1 MTIQQSCKDDSDP
14 TSLSC
19 EEAIVR
25 ILDSMSSLTQT
36 EMVPIRHSLG
46 RVTSFDII
54 AAANVPPHKNSA
66 MDGYAFRQEELQ
78 GLNNPVIKIIG
89 TAFAGKA
96 FTRPIEKNEA
106 VRIMTGAVVP
116 ENADTIVIQE
126 HVKAG
131 GNDLQILEMP
141 NFGENIRAAGEDI
154 CVGETILKSGHTVTP
169 ADLGLIA
176 SLGIAEVQVFQKP
189 RVAYFSTG
197 DELKSLGTTLEP
209 GEIYDSNRYTLYGM
223 LQHLGVQ
230 IIDMGVV
237 KDTYDAIEAALLD
250 ASKSADMV
258 ITSGGVSVG
267 DADFIKE
274 ALGNVGQVKF
284 WKIAMKPGRPLAFGK
299 IGKAHFF
306 GLPGNPVSVMVGF
319 HQFVTPALEKISGT
333 QTNRNIIL
341 EASVTEPLR
350 KRPGRAEYQRGILAE
365 EDDGSLTVQPTGD
378 QGSGI
383 LKSMSQANCFI
394 YLPIDASDIH
404 VNEAVRVIPFNS
416 AI

>member
-1 MTIQQSCKDDSDP
+1 MTVQQSCEDDSDP

-131 GNDLQILEMP
+131 GKDLQILEMP

-154 CVGETILKSGHTVTP
+154 RVGETILKSGHTVTP

-223 LQHLGVQ
+223 LQHLGVE

-333 QTNRNIIL
+333 ETNRNIIL

-350 KRPGRAEYQRGILAE
+350 KRPGRAEYQRGILAQ

-394 YLPIDASDIH
+394 YLPIDASDIP

>member
-1 MTIQQSCKDDSDP
+1 
-14 TSLSC
+14 
-19 EEAIVR
+19 
-25 ILDSMSSLTQT
+25 
-36 EMVPIRHSLG
+36 MVPIRHSLG

-131 GNDLQILEMP
+131 GKDLQILEMP

-154 CVGETILKSGHTVTP
+154 RVGETILKSGHTVTP

-223 LQHLGVQ
+223 LQHLGVE

-333 QTNRNIIL
+333 ETNRNIIL

-350 KRPGRAEYQRGILAE
+350 KRPGRAEYQRGILAQ

-394 YLPIDASDIH
+394 YLPIDASDIP

>member
-131 GNDLQILEMP
+131 GKDLQILEMP

-154 CVGETILKSGHTVTP
+154 RVGETILKSGHTVTP

-223 LQHLGVQ
+223 LQHLGVE

-333 QTNRNIIL
+333 ETNRNIIL

-350 KRPGRAEYQRGILAE
+350 KRPGRAEYQRGILAQ

-394 YLPIDASDIH
+394 YLPIDASDIP

>member
-96 FTRPIEKNEA
+96 FTRPIAKNEA

-223 LQHLGVQ
+223 LQHLGVE

-319 HQFVTPALEKISGT
+319 HQFVTPALEKISGAK
-333 QTNRNIIL
+333 TNRNIIL
-341 EASVTEPLR
+341 KASVTKPLR
-350 KRPGRAEYQRGILAE
+350 KRPGRAEYQRGIW
-365 EDDGSLTVQPTGD
+365 
-378 QGSGI
+378 
-383 LKSMSQANCFI
+383 LKKMTA
-394 YLPIDASDIH
+394 L
-404 VNEAVRVIPFNS
+404 
-416 AI
+416 